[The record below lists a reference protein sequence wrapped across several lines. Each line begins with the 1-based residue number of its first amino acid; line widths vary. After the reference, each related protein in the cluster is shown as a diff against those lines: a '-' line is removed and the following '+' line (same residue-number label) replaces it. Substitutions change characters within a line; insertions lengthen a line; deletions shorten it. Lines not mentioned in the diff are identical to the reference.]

1 VYPRC
6 RLTWWMGDSDLTD
19 YDRMRVDRRCT
30 MVKGERCV
38 MGVSVQGRRKE
49 GHNTRREGV
58 GGASVEQW
66 RAHPMSPTPKIH
78 CAHRPLGLRGMI
90 ATHYKKL
97 LIALLSTII
106 LSSHIQHNQQQPSIS
121 HNVCLCQSSTH
132 SLTHRPITLIVWYHH
147 CNHNLIL
154 HSKSLWIRSEYWQSI
169 KKYHCKYCNIYVHDN
184 KIVCLPHATLTQ
196 SLELGSR
203 TSSWWLLTAP

>member
-1 VYPRC
+1 LLRACLQPWLGRPSWLRHYHHHRARRRDCVYPRC

-66 RAHPMSPTPKIH
+66 RAHLMSPTPKIH

-106 LSSHIQHNQQQPSIS
+106 LSGHIQHNQQPSIS

-132 SLTHRPITLIVWYHH
+132 SLTLSLSHSST
-147 CNHNLIL
+147 NHT
-154 HSKSLWIRSEYWQSI
+154 
-169 KKYHCKYCNIYVHDN
+169 YCMVPP
-184 KIVCLPHATLTQ
+184 L
-196 SLELGSR
+196 
-203 TSSWWLLTAP
+203 